1 MVQACV
7 ALCAT
12 SLYEGF
18 PVALLDAMAAGLP
31 GVSFDCKG
39 GAARKDSSRRGRR
52 ARSGGRR
59 LALAKAMGALIND
72 ERLRAEMAGHA
83 IVVRKRFSKERVL
96 ALWDAAFKPACG
108 TCSVARE

>member
-1 MVQACV
+1 
-7 ALCAT
+7 
-12 SLYEGF
+12 
-18 PVALLDAMAAGLP
+18 
-31 GVSFDCKG
+31 
-39 GAARKDSSRRGRR
+39 
-52 ARSGGRR
+52 
-59 LALAKAMGALIND
+59 MGALIND